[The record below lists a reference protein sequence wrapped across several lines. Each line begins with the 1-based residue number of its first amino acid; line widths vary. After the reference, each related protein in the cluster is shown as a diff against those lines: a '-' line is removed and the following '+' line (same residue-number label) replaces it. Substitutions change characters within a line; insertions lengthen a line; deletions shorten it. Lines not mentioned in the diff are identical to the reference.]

1 MSKSL
6 FQEFDAVSAAQW
18 KQKIQVDLK
27 GADYNQTLVTATHEG
42 INITPFYHSENFG
55 IAQPIATKTTEWKVT
70 QYIVVTDAS
79 EANANIKDV
88 LTRGAES
95 IVLSITNESISI
107 TEILADINV
116 KTIPFHIEMDFLSV
130 SYCSDIHAFAK
141 ANTASIT
148 IGVDLIGN
156 LASTGNWFDNL
167 TKDHEALAQI
177 LKFDGFKS
185 VLTVR
190 LDIYQNAGATMVQQ
204 LAYAMAHVNEYL
216 NHYGEQITNT
226 ITFKVAVGTH
236 YFFEIAKLR
245 ALRHLWSVLAKE
257 YNVQSECT
265 IIASPSKRNKT
276 LYDYNVNMLRTTTES
291 MSAVLGGAD
300 FVYNLPYDALYHHA
314 NEFGDRIS
322 RNQLRI
328 LKDESYF
335 DKTDNPTEGSYYI
348 ESITQQLA
356 EKALTLFKDIE
367 ANGGFL
373 KQLKAETIYRKIKES
388 AAKEQAL
395 FDEGKEVLLGTN
407 KYPNPEDRMKHDL
420 EIEPFSKNEVRKVLV
435 IPIGLRRL
443 ATKLEKERLKHE

>member
-6 FQEFDAVSAAQW
+6 FHEFDAVSAAQW

-27 GADYNQTLVTATHEG
+27 GADYNETLVTATHEG
-42 INITPFYHSENFG
+42 IDITPFYHRENFG
-55 IAQPIATKTTEWKVT
+55 ETQVITTKTTNWKVT
-70 QYIVVTDAS
+70 QHIEVTNAS
-79 EANANIKDV
+79 EANNTIKDV
-88 LTRGAES
+88 LARGAES
-95 IVLSITNESISI
+95 VVLQITNEDVTI
-107 TEILADINV
+107 TEMLADIDV
-116 KTIPFHIEMDFLSV
+116 QTVPIHIEMDFLSV

-141 ANTASIT
+141 ENAASIT

-156 LASTGNWFDNL
+156 LASTGNWFENL

-177 LKFDGFKS
+177 LTFDDLKS

-190 LDIYQNAGATMVQQ
+190 LDTYQNAGATMVQQ
-204 LAYAMAHVNEYL
+204 LAYALAHANEYL
-216 NHYGEQITNT
+216 NHFGSTITNT
-226 ITFKVAVGTH
+226 ITFKVTVGTH

-257 YNVQSECT
+257 YNIQQACI

-276 LYDYNVNMLRTTTES
+276 LYDYNVNMLRTTTEC

-322 RNQLRI
+322 RNQLRV

-367 ANGGFL
+367 ANGGFI
-373 KQLKAETIYRKIKES
+373 KQLKAETIQRKIKES

-395 FDEGKEVLLGTN
+395 FDEGKEILLGTN
-407 KYPNPEDRMKHDL
+407 KYPNPKDRMKHDL
-420 EIEPFSKNEVRKVLV
+420 EITPFSKIEVEKVVV
-435 IPIGLRRL
+435 IPIGVRRL
-443 ATKLEKERLKHE
+443 ATKIEKERLKNE

>member
-6 FQEFDAVSAAQW
+6 FHEFDAVSAAQW

-27 GADYNQTLVTATHEG
+27 GADYNETLVTATHEG
-42 INITPFYHSENFG
+42 IDITPFYHSENFG
-55 IAQPIATKTTEWKVT
+55 TTQAIPTKTTAWKLAQYIKVT
-70 QYIVVTDAS
+70 NAS
-79 EANANIKDV
+79 EANATINDV
-88 LTRGAES
+88 LERGAES
-95 IVLSITNESISI
+95 VVLSISNENIAI
-107 TEILADINV
+107 TETLADIDV
-116 KTIPFHIEMDFLSV
+116 QTIPIHIEMDFLSV

-141 ANTASIT
+141 ATAASIT

-156 LASTGNWFDNL
+156 LASTGNWFENL

-177 LKFDGFKS
+177 LKFDSFKS

-190 LDIYQNAGATMVQQ
+190 LDVYQNAGATMVQQ
-204 LAYAMAHVNEYL
+204 LAYALAHANEYL
-216 NHYGEQITNT
+216 NHYGENISNT
-226 ITFKVAVGTH
+226 ITFKVTVGTH
-236 YFFEIAKLR
+236 YFFEISKLR
-245 ALRHLWSVLAKE
+245 ALRQLWNVLAKE
-257 YNVQSECT
+257 YNVQTACT
-265 IIASPSKRNKT
+265 IIASPSTRNKT
-276 LYDYNVNMLRTTTES
+276 LYDYNVNMLRTTTEC

-300 FVYNLPYDALYHHA
+300 IVYNLPYDALYHHA

-373 KQLKAETIYRKIKES
+373 HQLKVGTIQRKIKES

-420 EIEPFSKNEVRKVLV
+420 EITPFAKKEARKVLLE
-435 IPIGLRRL
+435 PIMAKRL
-443 ATKLEKERLKHE
+443 ASKLEKERLDNE